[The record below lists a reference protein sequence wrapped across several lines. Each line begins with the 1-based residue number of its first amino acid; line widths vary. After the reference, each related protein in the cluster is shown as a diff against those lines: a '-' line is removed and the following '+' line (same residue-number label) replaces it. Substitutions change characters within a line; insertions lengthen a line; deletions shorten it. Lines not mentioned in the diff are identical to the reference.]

1 VGLFSK
7 LNRIAADARRA
18 EEALYAMAAEEVA
31 NGDVK
36 PGLWAKAFADSDGQ
50 ESRAQATYLK
60 LRVQQMK
67 DELAALDRAL
77 HKFSKE
83 WGDADS
89 PSNTTESLAPET
101 TARESPVENPHRAS
115 TVTDSPLSATPPVS
129 DQALESL
136 ATSRSSPL
144 AWLVAGSVLLL
155 VGTAVVLNSGS
166 WSTASRASSTSNQAP
181 DDVTTEVRRLIQEG
195 HPQEAY
201 GLAHRSSSQ
210 QLRDEAWAAIQQSA
224 STQSAA
230 PTPVPARVV
239 FSSAEPHVLVPDDIR
254 ALATIAG
261 TLSIEPAESQ
271 HQLMLDGQRLDLP
284 ESYLTFLSM
293 TRHPD
298 QDIVLVSMNCGGTA
312 CTFLDLAFV
321 RLYSNRPPVLE
332 TLPEFQFPSDIVERV
347 QQGISLRDNTIDVA
361 LGLKDGVY
369 WFASIS
375 PRDKLSMFAVSAPIE
390 PLSDDDCKLAAEML
404 DYCTELKTPCA
415 EAPFREFPSNCPDA
429 TMPLYRTTS
438 YLANHTTGLNL
449 PAFAQACKA
458 ASELSMAPSPA
469 FIQSEICSGADPI
482 QWVSEDAPTTSI
494 EHTASAQ

>member
-1 VGLFSK
+1 MGLFSK

-36 PGLWAKAFADSDGQ
+36 PGLWAKAFADSEGQ

-60 LRVQQMK
+60 LRVQQMN
-67 DELAALDRAL
+67 DELVAINRVMGRVRKEYGDDAVAAEPAGQSTELPTASPTDSASETPVQDLPPNQSTSTVWVVGVMLILAAVIAMVAHLNEVGTSYRSYGSTAVS
-77 HKFSKE
+77 KWASPDTAAPSTPSEQSTGVIAGSPPASTSAGAFS
-83 WGDADS
+83 A
-89 PSNTTESLAPET
+89 PMAIFRTTES
-101 TARESPVENPHRAS
+101 H
-115 TVTDSPLSATPPVS
+115 
-129 DQALESL
+129 
-136 ATSRSSPL
+136 
-144 AWLVAGSVLLL
+144 LLI
-155 VGTAVVLNSGS
+155 
-166 WSTASRASSTSNQAP
+166 P
-181 DDVTTEVRRLIQEG
+181 DDT
-195 HPQEAY
+195 
-201 GLAHRSSSQ
+201 
-210 QLRDEAWAAIQQSA
+210 D
-224 STQSAA
+224 
-230 PTPVPARVV
+230 
-239 FSSAEPHVLVPDDIR
+239 

-261 TLSIEPAESQ
+261 TLSIEQAESQ

-284 ESYLTFLSM
+284 QSYFTFLSM
-293 TRHPD
+293 TRYAD

-332 TLPEFQFPSDIVERV
+332 TLPEFQFPSDIIERV

-375 PRDKLSMFAVSAPIE
+375 PRAKLAMAAVSAPIE
-390 PLSDDDCKLAAEML
+390 PLSADDCRLATEML

-429 TMPLYRTTS
+429 TMPLYRTTN
-438 YLANHTTGLNL
+438 YLASHTTGLNL

-458 ASELSMAPSPA
+458 ASELSMAPSPT

-482 QWVSEDAPTTSI
+482 QWVSGDAATASI
-494 EHTASAQ
+494 EGTASAQ

>member
-1 VGLFSK
+1 
-7 LNRIAADARRA
+7 
-18 EEALYAMAAEEVA
+18 MA
-31 NGDVK
+31 
-36 PGLWAKAFADSDGQ
+36 S
-50 ESRAQATYLK
+50 
-60 LRVQQMK
+60 
-67 DELAALDRAL
+67 
-77 HKFSKE
+77 
-83 WGDADS
+83 
-89 PSNTTESLAPET
+89 
-101 TARESPVENPHRAS
+101 
-115 TVTDSPLSATPPVS
+115 
-129 DQALESL
+129 
-136 ATSRSSPL
+136 
-144 AWLVAGSVLLL
+144 
-155 VGTAVVLNSGS
+155 
-166 WSTASRASSTSNQAP
+166 
-181 DDVTTEVRRLIQEG
+181 EVRRLIQEG
-195 HPQEAY
+195 RPQEAY
-201 GLAHRSSSQ
+201 GLANRSSSQ

-224 STQSAA
+224 STESAA
-230 PTPVPARVV
+230 RTPVPARFV
-239 FSSAEPHVLVPDDIR
+239 FSTAEPHALIPDDTR

-375 PRDKLSMFAVSAPIE
+375 PRDKLSMSAVSAPIE
-390 PLSDDDCKLAAEML
+390 PLSADDCRLASEML

-429 TMPLYRTTS
+429 TMPLYRATN
-438 YLANHTTGLNL
+438 YLASHTTGLNL

-482 QWVSEDAPTTSI
+482 QWVSGDAATASI